1 MHFLSFFSLLTIAA
15 ALAVEKRQVVGGPID
30 PSTTPLCAYY
40 TDWPSP
46 FFNQGET
53 CASIASFWGV
63 SEQNFISWNPIVG
76 SDCSNLIEGNS
87 YCVEANGAPTSTSS
101 SPVSTSTLSSSSTQ
115 TTSTATGPT
124 TPSPTQGGLTPDCQ
138 RFYLVESGD
147 FCQAIVDE
155 FGTFSLS
162 QFYAWNPAVGSSCGG
177 LQAGYYVCVGV
188 SGTPTTAPTSPI
200 TTAPPTTTNNPSKP
214 EPTQGGLTPDCQNFY
229 LVQAGDFCQAI
240 VDQYGTFSLT
250 QFYNW
255 NPAVGNTCGGLQ
267 AGYYVCVGVAGT
279 PTSRPS
285 STSAAAPTTTPNGP
299 QPQQPGIINTCQQY
313 YFVQQGDFCQA
324 IVDQYGTFSLSQFYS
339 WNPAVGNTCGGLQ
352 AGYYVCVGV
361 IGTPTT
367 RPSTT
372 SAAPTA
378 TPTGPQPQQP
388 GLIAGCQRYYFVQ
401 QGDFCQAI
409 VDRFGTFSLQQF
421 YSWNPA
427 VGNTCGGLQAGYYVC
442 VGVSGTPTTPPAPP
456 TNPAPTPI
464 QAGTPSN
471 CSRYGVANA
480 GGTCSAFAQRFGISL
495 QNLYRW
501 NPVLGNN
508 GQNCQSSFWAG
519 YNYCVGVSS

>member
-1 MHFLSFFSLLTIAA
+1 MHYLSFFSILTIAA

-30 PSTTPLCAYY
+30 PSTTPLCTYY

-87 YCVEANGAPTSTSS
+87 YCVEANGTPTSTSS

-124 TPSPTQGGLTPDCQ
+124 TPSPTQGGLTSDCR

-188 SGTPTTAPTSPI
+188 SGTPTTAPTNPI
-200 TTAPPTTTNNPSKP
+200 TTAPPTTTNDPSKP
-214 EPTQGGLTPDCQNFY
+214 QPTQGGLTPDCQNFY

-250 QFYNW
+250 QFY
-255 NPAVGNTCGGLQ
+255 
-267 AGYYVCVGVAGT
+267 
-279 PTSRPS
+279 
-285 STSAAAPTTTPNGP
+285 
-299 QPQQPGIINTCQQY
+299 
-313 YFVQQGDFCQA
+313 
-324 IVDQYGTFSLSQFYS
+324 S

-361 IGTPTT
+361 TGTPTT
-367 RPSTT
+367 RPTTT

-456 TNPAPTPI
+456 GNPAPNPI
-464 QAGTPSN
+464 QAGTPPN